1 MKAMMSDSTPF
12 ADPRATPAAPMPV
25 SPPQRRVASKT
36 MRLDIL
42 PGGEAFDPAPA
53 AFPARL
59 ADQDGIELPPDMLRH
74 LYEHA
79 YDATVITN
87 LQGDIL
93 SGNLRAAE
101 YLVSEGETVVG
112 LNMIDIISGADEGI
126 LEHLRKTLVT
136 ERFVRIHAWCRRS
149 TGEYFPAEIAVHL
162 ASLGAT
168 RHLCFFMHD
177 ITWRKETEDRLQM
190 ADVAIHTSPSGIAV
204 IDLDGMLVYNNPA
217 LCRLF
222 GHDGE
227 SLAGSNLAGLFS
239 DPEITQSLLAAI
251 SEGKDWN
258 GRVECLRDDGSRV
271 VAECDAAGNSNSDG
285 DLIGAVLSFTDMTD
299 RLRVAKAEQTI
310 ERNRVMMASLGSICH
325 HLGQPSTVLLNCME
339 LLQRMDDGEKER
351 RKELL
356 DLSLSAAESM
366 SRLLRELNDLRT
378 YRSEAYLAQSQP
390 DGDQIVAM
398 AGGPDRMRADDDVI
412 DDVIDDG
419 D

>member
-1 MKAMMSDSTPF
+1 
-12 ADPRATPAAPMPV
+12 
-25 SPPQRRVASKT
+25 
-36 MRLDIL
+36 
-42 PGGEAFDPAPA
+42 
-53 AFPARL
+53 
-59 ADQDGIELPPDMLRH
+59 
-74 LYEHA
+74 
-79 YDATVITN
+79 
-87 LQGDIL
+87 
-93 SGNLRAAE
+93 
-101 YLVSEGETVVG
+101 
-112 LNMIDIISGADEGI
+112 
-126 LEHLRKTLVT
+126 
-136 ERFVRIHAWCRRS
+136 
-149 TGEYFPAEIAVHL
+149 
-162 ASLGAT
+162 
-168 RHLCFFMHD
+168 
-177 ITWRKETEDRLQM
+177 M
-190 ADVAIHTSPSGIAV
+190 ADVAIRTSPSGIAV

-339 LLQRMDDGEKER
+339 LLQRMDDGEKEQ

-356 DLSLSAAESM
+356 DLSLSAAESITGCCASSTTCAPTAARPIWPRASPTATRSLPWPAAPTACGPTTM
-366 SRLLRELNDLRT
+366 SSTTSLTTAIERRVTGL
-378 YRSEAYLAQSQP
+378 
-390 DGDQIVAM
+390 
-398 AGGPDRMRADDDVI
+398 
-412 DDVIDDG
+412 
-419 D
+419 